1 MAKLAIIL
9 AVLSLLATCLQAK
22 SINIYKE
29 DEISG
34 SGYDKERNE
43 EPSESGDDKERNE
56 GLSGSGYIKTG
67 SGYIK
72 TGSGYKAGNEEQPDN
87 SDDEDYNTS
96 ESGSGLRIEE
106 QIWKKLEEQLKRW
119 LSLNILSKT
128 TNHQNTS

>member
-1 MAKLAIIL
+1 MAKLAMIL
-9 AVLSLLATCLQAK
+9 AILSLLATCLQAK

-34 SGYDKERNE
+34 SGYNKERNE

-67 SGYIK
+67 SGY
-72 TGSGYKAGNEEQPDN
+72 KAGNEEQPDN
-87 SDDEDYNTS
+87 SDDEDYNTG

-128 TNHQNTS
+128 TSHQNTS